1 MKRTLRHYQE
11 GSGPS
16 GGLETR
22 GLRCHQRGSG
32 PTRKAQKRMEL
43 RTPPARLRQY
53 QGGSDTTR
61 AAQAPPGGAK
71 GRHRG
76 SDSSRVA
83 QTPPGGAQTPGDD
96 QHQQGALRT
105 WLRSR

>member
-1 MKRTLRHYQE
+1 MVKRTLRHYQE

-32 PTRKAQKRMEL
+32 PTRKTQKLMEL

-61 AAQAPPGGAK
+61 AAQAPPGAAIG
-71 GRHRG
+71 
-76 SDSSRVA
+76 D
-83 QTPPGGAQTPGDD
+83 QTPVG
-96 QHQQGALRT
+96 
-105 WLRSR
+105 WLRHHQGVLRHQGTISTSRGRSGPGSGVDAK